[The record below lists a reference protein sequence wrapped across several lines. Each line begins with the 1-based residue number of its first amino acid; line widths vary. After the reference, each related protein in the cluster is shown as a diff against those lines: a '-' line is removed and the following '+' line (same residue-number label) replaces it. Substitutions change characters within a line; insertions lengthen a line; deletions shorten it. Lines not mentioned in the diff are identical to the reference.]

1 MNRLDFNKEIRN
13 ISAAHNIKLSTDKT
27 NVLNTVFGQMNITFD
42 MDFKRNCHAVF
53 IRFKD
58 MKKID
63 FFKENIKG
71 KYQSFNNHTHKWN
84 IHSSCTEEIV
94 NEFDERLSNIMYYN
108 V

>member
-1 MNRLDFNKEIRN
+1 MNKKDFNKEIKN
-13 ISAAHNIKLSTDKT
+13 INAMHGINLLTDKT
-27 NVLNTVFGQMNITFD
+27 SVLDTVFGKLYITFD

-63 FFKENIKG
+63 FFKEYIKG
-71 KYQSFNNHTHKWN
+71 KYQSFNNHSHKWN
-84 IHSSCTEEIV
+84 IHGSNLNDVVNDLEERV
-94 NEFDERLSNIMYYN
+94 SNIMYYN